1 MASFQIIYL
10 FHEVQNSIWEQ
21 NKVLHMVK
29 TDFSIAISFCDVSCY
44 NMLLLACAYP
54 SKSLKLLSNQFLT
67 CICTI
72 HYGDKMFDCF

>member
-1 MASFQIIYL
+1 
-10 FHEVQNSIWEQ
+10 
-21 NKVLHMVK
+21 MVK